1 MIESA
6 IQFITLR
13 SSTMLDEYQQA
24 ANDAAPIEVWLQ
36 IIEQYPEMRK
46 WVAHNKTVPI
56 AILEILAQDPDPRVR
71 ATVAAKRKAGQA
83 ILQQLAQDPDESVR
97 MQVAINANTPS
108 EILHQLLNDRW
119 ERIVEIIKERL
130 DKPKELQP

>member
-6 IQFITLR
+6 AQFVALR
-13 SSTMLDEYQQA
+13 TSNVLEEYQQA
-24 ANDAAPIEVWLQ
+24 AHDAAPIAVWLE

-56 AILEILAQDPDPRVR
+56 AILEILAQDLDPQVR
-71 ATVAAKRKAGQA
+71 STVAAKRKAGQS
-83 ILQQLAQDPDESVR
+83 ILQQLAQDPHESVR

-108 EILHQLLNDRW
+108 EILRQLLNDPW
-119 ERIVEIIKERL
+119 EQIVEIVTARL
-130 DKPKELQP
+130 DSPEKT